1 MLKSLKDIAPGDI
14 ILTRNDTF
22 LSKAIR
28 FFGRLQTGK
37 ADYSHAAAGLSNYM
51 CIEALWRTR
60 INGLEKYEKTALEI
74 WRLPLNPLERGDFER
89 GMMQVAGNDYGLAM
103 IPLFA
108 LDSVATHIARVFGSK
123 KPVFFFTE
131 KFGVFNIPVCS
142 QLVMFGIEKFTN
154 YTIRDTAHNRVS
166 WKLISPD
173 YLQDLLCLPHNQ
185 AELIY
190 KQEAT

>member
-1 MLKSLKDIAPGDI
+1 MIKSLKEVVAGDI
-14 ILTRNDTF
+14 ILTRSDAF
-22 LSKAIR
+22 ISKAIR
-28 FFGRLQTGK
+28 WFGQMQTGS
-37 ADYSHAAAGLSNYM
+37 AEYSHAAAALSESM

-60 INGLEKYEKTALEI
+60 ITDLEKYEKTALEV
-74 WRLPLNPLERGDFER
+74 WRLPIGNLERGDFER

-108 LDSVATHIARVFGSK
+108 LDSVATAVARMCGSK

-142 QLVMFGIEKFTN
+142 QLVMYGIEKFTN

-173 YLQDLLCLPHNQ
+173 YLQDLLQLPHNE
-185 AELIY
+185 AKLIY
-190 KQEAT
+190 KQEAI